1 MKRWLLGGLALLFF
15 ISSVGA
21 TVGAATAPPFPF
33 RTYADATLTSAMI
46 PVCEN
51 GGQMAQIGSEW
62 RVISWPE
69 RDLFIHLDGTGTPD
83 WAYLTVG
90 RAGGAITVKRVIPV
104 EEAKRLY
111 PTGCEYGDEKD
122 A

>member
-1 MKRWLLGGLALLFF
+1 MRRLLLGGLALLFLV
-15 ISSVGA
+15 SSVS
-21 TVGAATAPPFPF
+21 AATAPPFPF
-33 RTYADATLTSAMI
+33 RTYADATMTSAAV

-51 GGQMAQIGSEW
+51 GGQMAQLGPEW
-62 RVISWPE
+62 RVISWRD

-83 WAYLTVG
+83 WAYFTVG
-90 RAGGAITVKRVIPV
+90 QAGGTITIKRVLPV
-104 EEAKRLY
+104 EQAKRLY

>member
-1 MKRWLLGGLALLFF
+1 MVAP
-15 ISSVGA
+15 VM
-21 TVGAATAPPFPF
+21 AASAPPFPF
-33 RTYADATLTSAMI
+33 RTYTDATLTSQI
-46 PVCEN
+46 VTVCEN
-51 GGQMAQIGSEW
+51 GGQLAQIGPEW

-69 RDLFIHLDGTGTPD
+69 RDLFIHLDSTGTPD

-90 RAGGAITVKRVIPV
+90 QAGGRITVKRVLPV
-104 EEAKRLY
+104 EQAKRLY